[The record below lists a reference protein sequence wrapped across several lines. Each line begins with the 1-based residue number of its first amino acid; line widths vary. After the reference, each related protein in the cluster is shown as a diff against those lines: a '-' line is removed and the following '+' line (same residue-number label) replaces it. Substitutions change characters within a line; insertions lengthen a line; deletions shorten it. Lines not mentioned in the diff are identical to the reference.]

1 MTTNIL
7 SNAKSV
13 IDPTD
18 NKKPGLINTITKIS
32 PVFLWLALVLGITA
46 TNIIAAS
53 IYAEPKIDVPSVPT
67 APVSPESPVTPPTQ
81 PPTNVVTLPKT
92 DTPDISNK
100 LPKQNEKPKK
110 TEIPEPPLPPV
121 PEFNG
126 YRFLVLIAD
135 TEQFRNRESSILS
148 ELESFNKKV
157 IAEKVKTIFILVDA
171 QGGRTWDITK
181 DRVPSKREVFSND
194 KTYESIHQVY
204 QVREK
209 TIIPNSPKV
218 FSVILW
224 GSDVNPDTLVGLNL
238 GLAPTWPKL
247 FVWYG
252 HPDKSV
258 KLEEHLGFENFIN
271 IKKDLS
277 PLSNSLQFYSK
288 KLEREYNG
296 RE

>member
-1 MTTNIL
+1 MKTNIL
-7 SNAKSV
+7 SNSKTG
-13 IDPTD
+13 IGQPD
-18 NKKPGLINTITKIS
+18 NKKPGLIDTITKIS
-32 PVFLWLALVLGITA
+32 PVLLWLALVLGITA

-53 IYAEPKIDVPSVPT
+53 IYVEPKIETSKNEEVPEPNKDT
-67 APVSPESPVTPPTQ
+67 PKAEEKPESKKETTKPE
-81 PPTNVVTLPKT
+81 
-92 DTPDISNK
+92 
-100 LPKQNEKPKK
+100 EKPETKK
-110 TEIPEPPLPPV
+110 ERPEPSKPQL

-126 YRFLVLIAD
+126 HRFLVLIAD
-135 TEQFRNRESSILS
+135 TLEFRNRESSILDQ
-148 ELESFNKKV
+148 LESFNKTV
-157 IAEKVKTIFILVDA
+157 IAEKVKTTFILIDA
-171 QGGRTWDITK
+171 QGGRTWDISK
-181 DRVPSKREVFSND
+181 DRIPPRREVFSNE

-204 QVREK
+204 QVRDK
-209 TIIPNSPKV
+209 TIIPYSPKV

-258 KLEEHLGFENFIN
+258 KLEEHLGSENFIS

-288 KLEREYNG
+288 KLEKE
-296 RE
+296 

>member
-1 MTTNIL
+1 MKTNIL
-7 SNAKSV
+7 SNSKTV
-13 IDPTD
+13 MDQPD
-18 NKKPGLINTITKIS
+18 NKKPGLIDTITKIS

-53 IYAEPKIDVPSVPT
+53 IYVEPKVEVPPAPPVPPPPT
-67 APVSPESPVTPPTQ
+67 PPVTPTQ
-81 PPTNVVTLPKT
+81 PPINVATIPMPI
-92 DTPDISNK
+92 TPEIKIDP
-100 LPKQNEKPKK
+100 PKQNENPKK
-110 TEIPEPPLPPV
+110 PVTPEPTTPV
-121 PEFNG
+121 LPEFNG
-126 YRFLVLIAD
+126 HRFLVLIAD

-148 ELESFNKKV
+148 ELESFSKSV
-157 IAEKVKTIFILVDA
+157 IPEKVKTTFILVDA
-171 QGGRTWDITK
+171 QGGRTWDITN
-181 DRVPSKREVFSND
+181 DRVPPKREVFSNE

-204 QVREK
+204 QVRDK

-238 GLAPTWPKL
+238 GSAPTWPKL

-258 KLEEHLGFENFIN
+258 KLEEHFGSENFIN

-288 KLEREYNG
+288 KLERE
-296 RE
+296 

>member
-1 MTTNIL
+1 MKTNIL
-7 SNAKSV
+7 SNSKTV
-13 IDPTD
+13 MDQPD
-18 NKKPGLINTITKIS
+18 NKKLGLIDTITKIS

-53 IYAEPKIDVPSVPT
+53 IYVEPKIEVPPASPVLPPP
-67 APVSPESPVTPPTQ
+67 APPVTPPTQ
-81 PPTNVVTLPKT
+81 PRTNVVSLPMLKPPEIKI
-92 DTPDISNK
+92 DP
-100 LPKQNEKPKK
+100 PKQFDKPEKPV
-110 TEIPEPPLPPV
+110 TPEPTKPV
-121 PEFNG
+121 LPEFNG
-126 YRFLVLIAD
+126 HRFLVLIAD

-148 ELESFNKKV
+148 ELESFNKTV
-157 IAEKVKTIFILVDA
+157 IPEKVKTTFILVDA

-181 DRVPSKREVFSND
+181 DRVPPKREVFSNE

-204 QVREK
+204 QVRDK
-209 TIIPNSPKV
+209 TISPNSPKV

-258 KLEEHLGFENFIN
+258 KLEEHLGSENFIN

-277 PLSNSLQFYSK
+277 PLLNSLQFYSK
-288 KLEREYNG
+288 KLEK
-296 RE
+296 

>member
-1 MTTNIL
+1 MKTNIL
-7 SNAKSV
+7 SNSKTV
-13 IDPTD
+13 IGQPDD
-18 NKKPGLINTITKIS
+18 KKPGLIDTITKIS

-53 IYAEPKIDVPSVPT
+53 IYVESKVPPTPPVPSQT
-67 APVSPESPVTPPTQ
+67 EEPVTPPTQ
-81 PPTNVVTLPKT
+81 LPTNVVVLPKT
-92 DTPDISNK
+92 NIPDINNK
-100 LPKQNEKPKK
+100 SPKQNEEAKKP
-110 TEIPEPPLPPV
+110 EIPDPPQPPL

-126 YRFLVLIAD
+126 HRFLVLIAD
-135 TEQFRNRESSILS
+135 TVEFRNRESSILDQ
-148 ELESFNKKV
+148 LVSFNKSV
-157 IAEKVKTIFILVDA
+157 IAEKVNTSFILVDS

-181 DRVPSKREVFSND
+181 DRVPSKREVFSNE

-247 FVWYG
+247 FVWSG

-258 KLEEHLGFENFIN
+258 KLEEHLGSVNFIN
-271 IKKDLS
+271 IKKELS
-277 PLSNSLQFYSK
+277 PLSNSLQFFSK
-288 KLEREYNG
+288 KLERD
-296 RE
+296 

>member
-1 MTTNIL
+1 MKTNLL
-7 SNAKSV
+7 SNSKTV
-13 IDPTD
+13 IGQPD
-18 NKKPGLINTITKIS
+18 NKKPSLIDTITKIS
-32 PVFLWLALVLGITA
+32 PVFLWLALVFGITA

-53 IYAEPKIDVPSVPT
+53 IYVESKKETAKAEEK
-67 APVSPESPVTPPTQ
+67 PESKIETA
-81 PPTNVVTLPKT
+81 KAE
-92 DTPDISNK
+92 
-100 LPKQNEKPKK
+100 EKPESKK
-110 TEIPEPPLPPV
+110 ETTKPEEKPETKKERPEPSKPQL

-126 YRFLVLIAD
+126 HRFLVLIAD
-135 TEQFRNRESSILS
+135 TLEFRNRESSILDQ
-148 ELESFNKKV
+148 LESFNKTV
-157 IAEKVKTIFILVDA
+157 IAEKVKTTFILIDA
-171 QGGRTWDITK
+171 QGGRTWDISK
-181 DRVPSKREVFSND
+181 DRIPPRRDVFSNE

-204 QVREK
+204 QVRDK

-258 KLEEHLGFENFIN
+258 KLEEHLGSENFIN

-288 KLEREYNG
+288 KLERD
-296 RE
+296 

>member
-1 MTTNIL
+1 MKTNIL
-7 SNAKSV
+7 SNSKTV
-13 IDPTD
+13 IGQPND
-18 NKKPGLINTITKIS
+18 KKPGLIDTITKIS

-53 IYAEPKIDVPSVPT
+53 IYVEPKIEVPPTPPVPPPPT
-67 APVSPESPVTPPTQ
+67 PPVTPPTQ
-81 PPTNVVTLPKT
+81 PPTNVATIPMPI
-92 DTPDISNK
+92 TPEIKIDP
-100 LPKQNEKPKK
+100 PKQGDKPKK
-110 TEIPEPPLPPV
+110 PVIPEPITPSL

-126 YRFLVLIAD
+126 HRFLVLIAD
-135 TEQFRNRESSILS
+135 TVEFRNRESSILDQ
-148 ELESFNKKV
+148 LESFNKTV
-157 IAEKVKTIFILVDA
+157 IAEKVKTTYILVDA

-181 DRVPSKREVFSND
+181 DRVPPKREVFSNE
-194 KTYESIHQVY
+194 KPYESIHQVY
-204 QVREK
+204 QVRDK

-258 KLEEHLGFENFIN
+258 KLEEHLGSENFIN

-288 KLEREYNG
+288 KLERE
-296 RE
+296 

>member
-1 MTTNIL
+1 MKTNIL
-7 SNAKSV
+7 SNSKTV
-13 IDPTD
+13 IGQPDD
-18 NKKPGLINTITKIS
+18 KKPGLIDTITKMS

-53 IYAEPKIDVPSVPT
+53 IYVEPKIEVPPTPPVP
-67 APVSPESPVTPPTQ
+67 PPLVPPVTPPTQ
-81 PPTNVVTLPKT
+81 PPINVVALPET
-92 DTPDISNK
+92 DTPV
-100 LPKQNEKPKK
+100 P
-110 TEIPEPPLPPV
+110 PETIL

-126 YRFLVLIAD
+126 HRFLVLIAD
-135 TEQFRNRESSILS
+135 TVEFRTRESSILDQ
-148 ELESFNKKV
+148 LVSFNKSV
-157 IAEKVKTIFILVDA
+157 IAEKVNTSFILVDS
-171 QGGRTWDITK
+171 QGRRTWDITK
-181 DRVPSKREVFSND
+181 DRVPPKREVFSNE

-209 TIIPNSPKV
+209 TISSNSPKV
-218 FSVILW
+218 FSAILW
-224 GSDVNPDTLVGLNL
+224 GSDVNPDTLVGLDL

-258 KLEEHLGFENFIN
+258 KLEEHLGSENFIN

-288 KLEREYNG
+288 KRERE
-296 RE
+296 

>member
-1 MTTNIL
+1 MKTNIL
-7 SNAKSV
+7 SNSKTG
-13 IDPTD
+13 IGQPD
-18 NKKPGLINTITKIS
+18 NKKPGLIDTITKIS
-32 PVFLWLALVLGITA
+32 PVLLWLALVLGITA

-53 IYAEPKIDVPSVPT
+53 IYVESKKETAKAEEK
-67 APVSPESPVTPPTQ
+67 PESKIETAKAEEKPESKKETTKPEEKPEAKKPEIPDPPQ
-81 PPTNVVTLPKT
+81 PPL
-92 DTPDISNK
+92 
-100 LPKQNEKPKK
+100 
-110 TEIPEPPLPPV
+110 

-126 YRFLVLIAD
+126 HRFLVLIAD
-135 TEQFRNRESSILS
+135 TVEFRNRESSILDQ
-148 ELESFNKKV
+148 LVSFNKSV
-157 IAEKVKTIFILVDA
+157 IAEKVNTSFILVDS

-181 DRVPSKREVFSND
+181 DRVPSKREVFSNE

-258 KLEEHLGFENFIN
+258 KLEEHLGSVNFIN
-271 IKKDLS
+271 IKKELS
-277 PLSNSLQFYSK
+277 PLSNSLQFFSK
-288 KLEREYNG
+288 KLERD
-296 RE
+296 

>member
-1 MTTNIL
+1 MKTNIL
-7 SNAKSV
+7 SNSKTV
-13 IDPTD
+13 IGQPDD
-18 NKKPGLINTITKIS
+18 KKPGLIDTITKIS

-53 IYAEPKIDVPSVPT
+53 IYVESKVPPTPPVPSQT
-67 APVSPESPVTPPTQ
+67 EEPVTPPTQ
-81 PPTNVVTLPKT
+81 LPTNVVVLPKT
-92 DTPDISNK
+92 NIPDINNK
-100 LPKQNEKPKK
+100 SPKQNEEAKKP
-110 TEIPEPPLPPV
+110 EIPDPPQPPL

-126 YRFLVLIAD
+126 HRFLVLIAD
-135 TEQFRNRESSILS
+135 TVEFRNRESSILDQ
-148 ELESFNKKV
+148 LVSFNKSV
-157 IAEKVKTIFILVDA
+157 IAEKVNTSFILVDS

-181 DRVPSKREVFSND
+181 DRVPSKREVFSNE

-258 KLEEHLGFENFIN
+258 KLEEHLGSVNFIN
-271 IKKDLS
+271 IKKELS
-277 PLSNSLQFYSK
+277 PLSNSLQFFSK
-288 KLEREYNG
+288 KLERD
-296 RE
+296 

>member
-1 MTTNIL
+1 MKTNIL
-7 SNAKSV
+7 SNSKTV
-13 IDPTD
+13 IGQPD
-18 NKKPGLINTITKIS
+18 NKKPSLIDTITKIS
-32 PVFLWLALVLGITA
+32 PVFLWLALVFGITA

-53 IYAEPKIDVPSVPT
+53 IYVESKKETAKAEEK
-67 APVSPESPVTPPTQ
+67 PESKIETA
-81 PPTNVVTLPKT
+81 KAE
-92 DTPDISNK
+92 
-100 LPKQNEKPKK
+100 EKPESKK
-110 TEIPEPPLPPV
+110 ETTKPEEKPETKKERPEPSKPQL

-126 YRFLVLIAD
+126 HRFLVLIAD
-135 TEQFRNRESSILS
+135 TLEFRNRESSILDQ
-148 ELESFNKKV
+148 LESFNKTV
-157 IAEKVKTIFILVDA
+157 IAEKVKTTFILIDA
-171 QGGRTWDITK
+171 QGGRTWDISK
-181 DRVPSKREVFSND
+181 DRIPPRRDVFSNE

-204 QVREK
+204 QVRDK

-258 KLEEHLGFENFIN
+258 KLEEHLGSENFIN

-288 KLEREYNG
+288 KLERE
-296 RE
+296 

>member
-1 MTTNIL
+1 MKTNIL
-7 SNAKSV
+7 SNSKTV
-13 IDPTD
+13 IGQPDD
-18 NKKPGLINTITKIS
+18 KKPGLIDTITKIS

-53 IYAEPKIDVPSVPT
+53 IYVEPKVPPT
-67 APVSPESPVTPPTQ
+67 PPAPSQIEEPVTPPTQ
-81 PPTNVVTLPKT
+81 PSTIVVALPKI
-92 DTPDISNK
+92 DSPDINNK

-110 TEIPEPPLPPV
+110 PEIPESSKPLF

-126 YRFLVLIAD
+126 HRFLVLIAD
-135 TEQFRNRESSILS
+135 TEQFRNRESGILS
-148 ELESFNKKV
+148 ELESFNKTV
-157 IAEKVKTIFILVDA
+157 IPEKVKTTFILVDS
-171 QGGRTWDITK
+171 QGGRIWDISK
-181 DRVPSKREVFSND
+181 DRIPPRRDVFSNE

-204 QVREK
+204 QVRDK

-258 KLEEHLGFENFIN
+258 KLEEHLGSDSFIN
-271 IKKDLS
+271 INKDLS

-288 KLEREYNG
+288 KLEKE
-296 RE
+296 

>member
-1 MTTNIL
+1 MKTNIL
-7 SNAKSV
+7 SNSKTV
-13 IDPTD
+13 IGQPD
-18 NKKPGLINTITKIS
+18 NKKPGLIDTVTKIS

-53 IYAEPKIDVPSVPT
+53 IYVEPKTDVPPTLPFPVP
-67 APVSPESPVTPPTQ
+67 PETPVTPTQ
-81 PPTNVVTLPKT
+81 PPINVATIPMPI
-92 DTPDISNK
+92 TPDIKINP
-100 LPKQNEKPKK
+100 PKQNENPKNPV
-110 TEIPEPPLPPV
+110 TPEPTTPV
-121 PEFNG
+121 LPEFNG
-126 YRFLVLIAD
+126 HRFLVLIAD
-135 TEQFRNRESSILS
+135 TVEFRNRESSILDQ
-148 ELESFNKKV
+148 LVSFNKSV
-157 IAEKVKTIFILVDA
+157 IAEKVNTSFILVDS

-181 DRVPSKREVFSND
+181 DRVPSKREVFSNE

-258 KLEEHLGFENFIN
+258 KLEEHLGSVNFIS

-288 KLEREYNG
+288 KLERE
-296 RE
+296 

>member
-1 MTTNIL
+1 MKTNIL
-7 SNAKSV
+7 SNSKTV
-13 IDPTD
+13 MDQPD
-18 NKKPGLINTITKIS
+18 NKKPGLIDTITKIS

-53 IYAEPKIDVPSVPT
+53 IYVESKVPPT
-67 APVSPESPVTPPTQ
+67 PPAPSQIEEPVTPPTQ
-81 PPTNVVTLPKT
+81 PSTIVVALPKI
-92 DTPDISNK
+92 DSPDINNK

-110 TEIPEPPLPPV
+110 PEISEPSKPLF

-126 YRFLVLIAD
+126 HRFLVLIAD
-135 TEQFRNRESSILS
+135 TEQFRNRESGILS
-148 ELESFNKKV
+148 ELESFNKTV
-157 IAEKVKTIFILVDA
+157 ISEKVKTTFILVDS
-171 QGGRTWDITK
+171 QGGRTWDISK
-181 DRVPSKREVFSND
+181 DRIPPRRDVFSNE

-204 QVREK
+204 QVRDK

-238 GLAPTWPKL
+238 GSAPTWPKL

-258 KLEEHLGFENFIN
+258 KLEEHLGSENFIN

-288 KLEREYNG
+288 KLERE
-296 RE
+296 

>member
-1 MTTNIL
+1 MKTNIL
-7 SNAKSV
+7 SNSKTD
-13 IDPTD
+13 IGQPD
-18 NKKPGLINTITKIS
+18 NKKPGLIDTITKIS

-53 IYAEPKIDVPSVPT
+53 IYVESKVPPT
-67 APVSPESPVTPPTQ
+67 PPAPSQIEEPVTPPTQ
-81 PPTNVVTLPKT
+81 PPINVVALPKT
-92 DTPDISNK
+92 DTPDINNK
-100 LPKQNEKPKK
+100 LPKQNEKAKK
-110 TEIPEPPLPPV
+110 QEIPDPPQPLL

-126 YRFLVLIAD
+126 HRFLVLIAD
-135 TEQFRNRESSILS
+135 TVEFRNRESSILDQ
-148 ELESFNKKV
+148 LVSFNKSV
-157 IAEKVKTIFILVDA
+157 IAEKVNTSFILVDS

-181 DRVPSKREVFSND
+181 DRVPSKREVFSNE

-209 TIIPNSPKV
+209 TIIPNIPKV
-218 FSVILW
+218 FSVIIW

-258 KLEEHLGFENFIN
+258 KLEEHLGSENFIN

-288 KLEREYNG
+288 KLERE
-296 RE
+296 

>member
-1 MTTNIL
+1 MKTNIL
-7 SNAKSV
+7 SNSKTV
-13 IDPTD
+13 IGEPD
-18 NKKPGLINTITKIS
+18 NKKPGLIDTITKIS

-53 IYAEPKIDVPSVPT
+53 IYVEPKIEVPPTPPVPH
-67 APVSPESPVTPPTQ
+67 PLEPFVSPPTQ
-81 PPTNVVTLPKT
+81 PPINVVALPKT
-92 DTPDISNK
+92 SIPDINNK
-100 LPKQNEKPKK
+100 SPKKNEKAKK
-110 TEIPEPPLPPV
+110 PEIPDLPQPPL

-126 YRFLVLIAD
+126 HRFLVLIAD
-135 TEQFRNRESSILS
+135 TVEFRNRESSILDQ
-148 ELESFNKKV
+148 LESFNKTV
-157 IAEKVKTIFILVDA
+157 IPEKVKTTFILVDA

-181 DRVPSKREVFSND
+181 DRVPPKREVFSND
-194 KTYESIHQVY
+194 KAYESIHQVY
-204 QVREK
+204 QVRDK

-258 KLEEHLGFENFIN
+258 KLEEHLGSENFIN

-288 KLEREYNG
+288 KLERE
-296 RE
+296 

>member
-1 MTTNIL
+1 MKTNIL
-7 SNAKSV
+7 SNSKTV
-13 IDPTD
+13 IGQPD
-18 NKKPGLINTITKIS
+18 NKKPSLIDTITKIS
-32 PVFLWLALVLGITA
+32 PVFLWLALVFGITA

-53 IYAEPKIDVPSVPT
+53 IYVESKKETAKAEEK
-67 APVSPESPVTPPTQ
+67 PESKKETTKPE
-81 PPTNVVTLPKT
+81 
-92 DTPDISNK
+92 
-100 LPKQNEKPKK
+100 EKPETKK
-110 TEIPEPPLPPV
+110 ERPEPSKPQL

-126 YRFLVLIAD
+126 HRFLVLIAD
-135 TEQFRNRESSILS
+135 TLEFRNRESSILDQ
-148 ELESFNKKV
+148 LESFNKTV
-157 IAEKVKTIFILVDA
+157 IAEKVKTTFILIDA
-171 QGGRTWDITK
+171 QGGRTWDISK
-181 DRVPSKREVFSND
+181 DRIPPRRDVFSNE

-204 QVREK
+204 QVRDK

-258 KLEEHLGFENFIN
+258 KLEEHLGSENFIN

-288 KLEREYNG
+288 KLERE
-296 RE
+296 